1 MPSLERFPGFSSKL
15 IFANINEKKQV
26 LLNSLYAICELIT
39 KDVHFVKC
47 SLGNSAIVVL
57 SSGGDCE
64 AEFWVRSQI
73 DRIRI
78 KFFRKN
84 RILTGSEF
92 SGKKPDADLYPA
104 EKPDIDMV
112 QS

>member
-1 MPSLERFPGFSSKL
+1 M
-15 IFANINEKKQV
+15 KKKNKI

-78 KFFRKN
+78 KFFRKKK

-104 EKPDIDMV
+104 EKPNIDMV

>member
-1 MPSLERFPGFSSKL
+1 LV
-15 IFANINEKKQV
+15 FANINEKQQTPFKF
-26 LLNSLYAICELIT
+26 AICELIT

-78 KFFRKN
+78 KFFRKK
-84 RILTGSEF
+84 TGF
-92 SGKKPDADLYPA
+92 
-104 EKPDIDMV
+104 
-112 QS
+112 

>member
-1 MPSLERFPGFSSKL
+1 M
-15 IFANINEKKQV
+15 KKKNKI

-92 SGKKPDADLYPA
+92 S
-104 EKPDIDMV
+104 EKNWTRICIRLKTRYRYG
-112 QS
+112 